1 MVILSIDRK
10 WFWWTLDNQS
20 KKSFTWEVMLSIIVL
35 LPKQS
40 EVNATLARSQS
51 IFIVFGQVTHMTWA
65 CDLYPLVYTCHRAHA
80 YMPDDTVRH
89 CHLHACHLCIRLAY
103 SATFARWRAQGCNW
117 SVTWTNLPLGL
128 NPFLAGEDH
137 GSAEQKHLIKDKVS
151 WSIYFFTFWTFL
163 VFPHTNLPFKRDW
176 LFTDCWEAAQSI
188 IGNNQLLW
196 GFSINHWQ

>member
-1 MVILSIDRK
+1 MVIFIDRK

-35 LPKQS
+35 LRKQS

-65 CDLYPLVYTCHRAHA
+65 CDLYLLVYTCHRAHA

-103 SATFARWRAQGCNW
+103 SATFARWRALGCNW
-117 SVTWTNLPLGL
+117 SVTWTKLPLGL
-128 NPFLAGEDH
+128 NP
-137 GSAEQKHLIKDKVS
+137 S
-151 WSIYFFTFWTFL
+151 FWL
-163 VFPHTNLPFKRDW
+163 EKIMGRRNKNIW
-176 LFTDCWEAAQSI
+176 
-188 IGNNQLLW
+188 
-196 GFSINHWQ
+196 